1 MSFPPIVALEIGTSK
16 ICALVGE
23 AREDGNILVTGLG
36 QCPSCGVRKG
46 IVVDLEKAAECVRLA
61 VRGAE
66 ESGGVDIRAV
76 NLVVAGGHIQSTV
89 NPGSVPVFDALR
101 GVTEDDVNEVMH
113 IARTINLPHDRE
125 VLHSIA
131 QKYTVDSQAGIV
143 NPEKMQ
149 GSRLSLDMLIVHGL
163 RNLLSQFVKAAQSVG
178 LEVADIACSGLCSAL
193 ATLTPEQKECGALVI
208 DLGAGTSS
216 YLVYHDGIIADVG
229 VLAVGGDHVTNDIAL
244 GFNLPMKR
252 AEALKKESGTAQLL
266 HSGAPFQRITIHAEG
281 GFAACSISAADLY
294 TIINARVAELF
305 EIIRRNLDVRGL
317 LQGLG
322 AGAVLAGGGA
332 HLKGIAGVA
341 ERVFDLPCSIGK
353 PKNFSGMANAYEGP
367 EYAAPLGMIRYAIKN
382 ASRAPAPGFWEKMAR
397 WMGR

>member
-1 MSFPPIVALEIGTSK
+1 MSIPPVVALEIGTSK

-36 QCPSCGVRKG
+36 QCSSCGVRKG
-46 IVVDLEKAAECVRLA
+46 IIIDLEKAAECVRLA

-76 NLVVAGGHIQSTV
+76 NLVVTGGHIQSVV

-101 GVTEDDVNEVMH
+101 GVTPEDINEVMH

-131 QKYTVDSQAGIV
+131 QKYTVDSQQGIV

-163 RNLLSQFVKAAQSVG
+163 RNLLSQFVHAVQSVG
-178 LEVADIACSGLCSAL
+178 LEVADIACSGLCAAL
-193 ATLTPEQKECGALVI
+193 STLTPEQKECGVLVI

-216 YLVYHDGIIADVG
+216 YLVYNDDIITDIG
-229 VLAVGGDHVTNDIAL
+229 VLAVGGDHVTNDIAM

-252 AEALKKESGTAQLL
+252 AEALKKDSGTAQLL
-266 HSGAPFQRITIHAEG
+266 HTGAPFQRITIPAEG
-281 GFAACSISAADLY
+281 GFAAASISATDLY
-294 TIINARVAELF
+294 TIINARVSELF
-305 EIIRRNLDVRGL
+305 EVIRRGLDDRNL
-317 LQGLG
+317 LQSLG
-322 AGAVLAGGGA
+322 AGVVLTGGGA

-341 ERVFDLPCSIGK
+341 ERVFDMPCAIGK

-367 EYAAPLGMIRYAIKN
+367 EYAALLGMVRYAIKN
-382 ASRAPAPGFWEKMAR
+382 ARRAPPPGFWQKVSR